1 MHYEQSAYNDY
12 KNTESAEV
20 SKRVDEWHMRRW
32 ARFTASE
39 DYKLFAPSKGSEMF
53 GTGAWTYIKQK
64 ALEMTTVMQERPEV
78 EEAKSILHGRAQQY
92 AAHEAYVEYTK
103 NYDLTHFGDENPV
116 FIPYL
121 PLAEEAGGSPD
132 SGIVTL
138 QGSITMGAEFKNPK
152 NPINHFDRLDWK
164 DQFDVRDNYPL
175 AYAQCKKLMM
185 CTDAKQW
192 DFVSFDDRQVVK
204 SKRIKVIP
212 IYLDVDKS
220 FQNNLEVRLR
230 CAIKEK
236 YRLISKKYG
245 VEVANRTDFMQK
257 FNLIGQSL

>member
-1 MHYEQSAYNDY
+1 MHHEYPYRDY
-12 KNTESAEV
+12 KNTESPEV
-20 SKRVDEWHMRRW
+20 SKKVDEWFLKRW

-39 DYKLFAPSKGSEMF
+39 DYKLMVPGKGEMF

-64 ALEMTTVMQERPEV
+64 ALEMTTNMQERPEL
-78 EEAKSILHGRAQQY
+78 EEAKAILHGRSQQY
-92 AAHEAYVEYTK
+92 AAHEAYTHHTK
-103 NYDLTHFGDENPV
+103 NYDLTYFGDDDPI
-116 FIPYL
+116 FYPYL

-132 SGIVTL
+132 SAVVTL

-164 DQFDVRDNYPL
+164 DQFDVRENYPL
-175 AYAQCKKLMM
+175 AYTQCTKLMM
-185 CTDAKQW
+185 CTGADQW
-192 DFVSFDDRQVVK
+192 DFVSYDDRQIVK

-212 IYLDVDKS
+212 IYLKKDKN

-236 YRLISKKYG
+236 YRIISKKYG
-245 VEVANRTDFMQK
+245 VEVANRADFMDK
-257 FNLIGQSL
+257 FQLVGQSF